1 MKILRNYSLK
11 HLNTLGIDAKAA
23 FYAVFNNI
31 TELRGLLSDP
41 EYLTLPKLILGGG
54 SNILL
59 SKDFPGLVLQNNI
72 KGIENI
78 DESAE
83 HAFIKVGA
91 GEVWHKFV
99 RHVIKCGL
107 GGVEN
112 LSLIPGFVGA
122 SPIQNIGAYGVELK
136 DVFHELE
143 AVDLQGGNV
152 KVFSHEECRFGY
164 RDSIFK
170 QEAKNKYVIT
180 SVTFR
185 LDKIH
190 KLNTTYGAIE
200 EELKS
205 MGISKP
211 TINDVSNAVINIR
224 RSKLPDPAEFG
235 NAGSFFKNPEIPLED
250 YNVLKKAYPDLVAY
264 KTGENKMKLAA
275 GWLIEQCGWKG
286 KIVGNVG
293 MHRKQAL
300 VLVNYGNAG
309 GEELISHARKVQKSI
324 EDKFGVLLEMEVNI
338 I

>member
-1 MKILRNYSLK
+1 M
-11 HLNTLGIDAKAA
+11 
-23 FYAVFNNI
+23 
-31 TELRGLLSDP
+31 
-41 EYLTLPKLILGGG
+41 
-54 SNILL
+54 L

>member
-1 MKILRNYSLK
+1 MSLPVSLK
-11 HLNTLGIDAKAA
+11 SSNSFSIDSHCPAIYYIRHENDLLP
-23 FYAVFNNI
+23 FYG
-31 TELRGLLSDP
+31 RKP
-41 EYLTLPKLILGGG
+41 EDYYILGGG
-54 SNILL
+54 TNILL
-59 SKDFPGLVLQNNI
+59 MSEISRPVIKVEI
-72 KGIENI
+72 KGREVIHDEGDQIVIRVGGGENW
-78 DESAE
+78 
-83 HAFIKVGA
+83 HAIVEWTLQQGFY
-91 GEVWHKFV
+91 
-99 RHVIKCGL
+99 GL
-107 GGVEN
+107 EN
-112 LSLIPGFVGA
+112 LSLIPGTVGA
-122 SPIQNIGAYGVELK
+122 APVQNIGAYGVELK

-143 AVDLQGGNV
+143 AVDLHGGNV